1 MRTRTPTI
9 WIFVTV
15 LLQGVLFAGAC
26 RAEAIVDKGG
36 SIEGFGKLPWG
47 ISVEQAGKA
56 YPDLRFR
63 GYEIWNRKEEP
74 VKIYYRN
81 AGPGKIDAVV
91 FDSLDYVFKG
101 DAFSLVR
108 ASLRSKIGPR
118 TLVTRAEAS
127 WNQLSEYLVRK
138 FGEPKE
144 SRSSY
149 VTEFLVVLKDMRWE
163 TGGVFIHLGYRG
175 PDREDE
181 DQLIFEMGK

>member
-1 MRTRTPTI
+1 MRTRLPTI
-9 WIFVTV
+9 WIFVTA
-15 LLQGVLFAGAC
+15 LLQWVLFAGTC
-26 RAEAIVDKGG
+26 RAEAIVERGG
-36 SIEGFGKLPWG
+36 TIEGFGRLTWG
-47 ISVEQAGKA
+47 VSAEQAGKA
-56 YPDLRFR
+56 YPDLQFN
-63 GYEIWNRKEEP
+63 GYEIGNRKEEP
-74 VKIYYRN
+74 FKIYRRN
-81 AGPGKIDAVV
+81 AGPAKIGAVV
-91 FDSLDYVFKG
+91 FDSIDYVFKG
-101 DAFSLVR
+101 DGFSLVR

-118 TLVTRAEAS
+118 TLTTRAEAS
-127 WNQLSEYLVRK
+127 WNQLSESLVRK